1 MTSWLADLASVV
13 LEAQRRGFVGDAPV
27 DVAIEHARGFAAGVD
42 APPSRFADLGSGG
55 GLPGLVL
62 VELWPSA
69 EAVLVDANQ
78 KRCAFLREAV
88 GTLSLDGR
96 VEVVE
101 GRAEALG
108 RQSGL
113 RGGFDVVT
121 ARGFGRPAVTA
132 ECAAPFLRVG
142 GWLVVSEPPAAP
154 DSPDSPDSEDRWPAE
169 GLALCGM
176 APERSW
182 ATPFRF
188 QALRQVEAC
197 PERYPRR
204 VGVPAKRPLF

>member
-13 LEAQRRGFVGDAPV
+13 GEAQRRGFIGDAPV
-27 DVAIEHARGFAAGVD
+27 EVAIEHARGFAAGVD
-42 APPSRFADLGSGG
+42 SPPSRFADLGSGG

-69 EAVLVDANQ
+69 EAVLLDANQ

-88 GTLSLDGR
+88 EALSLRRR

-108 RQSGL
+108 RRSGL

-132 ECAAPFLRVG
+132 ECAAPLLRVG
-142 GWLVVSEPPAAP
+142 GRLVVSEPPAAS
-154 DSPDSPDSEDRWPAE
+154 DSPDRWPVD

-182 ATPFRF
+182 STPFRF

-204 VGVPAKRPLF
+204 DGVPTKRPLF

>member
-62 VELWPSA
+62 VELWPAA

-88 GTLSLDGR
+88 AALGLDGS

-142 GWLVVSEPPAAP
+142 GRLIVSEPPA
-154 DSPDSPDSEDRWPAE
+154 DGSGREERWPAD

-176 APERSW
+176 APEQTWS
-182 ATPFRF
+182 TPFRF